1 MKDGKPNDA
10 REPEI
15 RRSASR
21 RGGGPAKQ
29 RGFVERP
36 GGRASMDSGFVER
49 ATARGHSGH
58 GSESVRP
65 HLRDQLRL
73 KALLPT
79 PFPPPEQQ
87 EPGKDEHHL

>member
-1 MKDGKPNDA
+1 MKDGKPSNA
-10 REPEI
+10 GEPEA
-15 RRSASR
+15 RRSQGGR
-21 RGGGPAKQ
+21 RGPGASKQ
-29 RGFVERP
+29 K
-36 GGRASMDSGFVER
+36 GFVER

-79 PFPPPEQQ
+79 PFPPPEAQPSK
-87 EPGKDEHHL
+87 EER